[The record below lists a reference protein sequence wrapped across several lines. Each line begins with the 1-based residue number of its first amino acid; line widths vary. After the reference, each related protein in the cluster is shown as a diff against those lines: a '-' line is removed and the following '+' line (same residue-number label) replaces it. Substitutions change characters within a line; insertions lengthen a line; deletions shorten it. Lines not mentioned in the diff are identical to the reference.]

1 MNYTSVSIR
10 MGDLQ
15 PTRSGICRVSRNSL
29 LNQIFRDVSKAGR
42 FIVKLE
48 LRDRMKLPNP
58 EDNGYLWFLSMT
70 CPEIHL
76 QENRENLNGISGLVT
91 AFDLRTLLKDQDLY
105 SPEDDLP

>member
-1 MNYTSVSIR
+1 MPKKYIFK
-10 MGDLQ
+10 D
-15 PTRSGICRVSRNSL
+15 SL
-29 LNQIFRDVSKAGR
+29 LINHEWTRK
-42 FIVKLE
+42 
-48 LRDRMKLPNP
+48 NP